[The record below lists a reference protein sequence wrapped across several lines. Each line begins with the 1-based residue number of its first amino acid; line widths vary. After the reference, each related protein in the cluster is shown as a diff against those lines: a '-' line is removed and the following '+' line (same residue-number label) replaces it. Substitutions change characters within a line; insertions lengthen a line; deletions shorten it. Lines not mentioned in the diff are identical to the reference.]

1 MRSLTHGRMDRVE
14 GSRALRARAAVVCV
28 LASVPALM
36 VGTACSS
43 EPKGI
48 EVAPGGSG
56 GSGGDVSVGED
67 PALVDRC
74 GTDGIKCGN
83 DGCCTAGNTCSEF
96 GRCIQDAE
104 CTTNEDCSSDS
115 TCAANKCQPYDI
127 LPEDRRFSESCRT
140 SVNLPSVVPT
150 VQCSWPGD
158 TRPAVQPDM
167 VQVIGTPMVVDFN
180 SDDDPETIHP
190 SIVFISYTGPFRTN
204 TGVIRI
210 IDGETCELQDT
221 IDPSA
226 LGGFPFTPQVP
237 LALGDV
243 NNDGRPDIVAADQEQ
258 VGAATRSG
266 IALFEVSATGPSPKF
281 APMKNG
287 RIRSAS
293 TAIITGFAI
302 HDVDNDDY
310 PEIFT
315 EKTMLR
321 FDPVQDR
328 LIDVSA
334 LQLTGRPELTTI
346 EPPTVM
352 DLDGDR
358 IAEIVTPQGV
368 FHWNTELRAFEDKTR
383 GGLQALWN
391 PNPDDNEGA
400 FMGLAN
406 LGDWPTGLPQGKDSA
421 ELVVIGHN
429 GKVWVRQVDGQ
440 TRFVMQTIGIAGG
453 PPVIADLDGDGRMEF
468 ASGGR
473 DKVTVFDLDCTPTFF
488 NARGCNNGRGAQN
501 RDGIVWENTVQGAQ
515 SGVAVFDF
523 DGDGRT
529 EVVYADQC
537 FMRVYDGRDGSVLFS
552 TPRMSTTQWEYPVV
566 ADTDGDSYSEIVT
579 TSNDN
584 DTTVQCPATDP
595 YNQNATVPFVATHGV
610 TVWKEV
616 QDRWAGSRP
625 IWNQHNYFVNNVRDD
640 GTIPPM
646 SEVQA
651 TWTAGGPNS
660 FRQNVQGATGRPLSL
675 ADVTTAGSA
684 DFECKPAVSQATV
697 TVDLCNRGTVALR
710 PGDAEIALVR
720 SDRATQILCQK
731 SNEELLESG
740 QCAEI
745 ACDIP
750 VTPSAP
756 PFDVSI
762 LGDPAAKIRECFEGN
777 NRAIISGVGCGPDV
791 PR

>member
-14 GSRALRARAAVVCV
+14 GARGFRARASVVCV

-36 VGTACSS
+36 LGISCSS
-43 EPKGI
+43 ETPGI
-48 EVAPGGSG
+48 KVAPGGGAG
-56 GSGGDVSVGED
+56 GSVTVED
-67 PALVDRC
+67 PELVDRC
-74 GTDGIKCGN
+74 GADGIQCG
-83 DGCCTAGNTCSEF
+83 DVGCCTQGNTCSDF
-96 GRCIQDAE
+96 GRCIPDAE
-104 CTTNEDCSSDS
+104 CAGNEDCSSDS
-115 TCAANKCQPYDI
+115 TCAAGQCQPYDV
-127 LPEDRRFSESCRT
+127 LPEDLRFSQSCRT
-140 SVNLPSVVPT
+140 SVDLPSVVPT

-180 SDDDPETIHP
+180 SDDDPETSHP
-190 SIVFISYTGPFRTN
+190 SIVFISYTGPFREN
-204 TGVIRI
+204 TGVIRV
-210 IDGETCELQDT
+210 IDGETCALQDT
-221 IDPSA
+221 IE
-226 LGGFPFTPQVP
+226 GEFPFTPQVP

-243 NNDGRPDIVAADQEQ
+243 NNDGRPDIVAADQEE

-266 IALFEVSATGPSPKF
+266 IAIFEVTSGTGTSPKF
-281 APMKNG
+281 SPMRNG
-287 RIRSAS
+287 RLRSAS
-293 TAIITGFAI
+293 TAIITGFAL

-352 DLDGDR
+352 DVDGDR
-358 IAEIVTPQGV
+358 IAEIITPQGV
-368 FHWNTELRAFEDKTR
+368 FHWNTDTRAFEDKTR
-383 GGLQALWN
+383 GGTQALWN

-400 FMGLAN
+400 FMGMAN
-406 LGDWPTGLPQGKDSA
+406 LGDWPTGLAQGKDSA
-421 ELVVIGHN
+421 ELVVVGHN

-440 TRFVMQTIGIAGG
+440 TRFAMQTSGIAGG

-488 NARGCNNGRGAQN
+488 NARGCNNGRGEQN
-501 RDGIVWENTVQGAQ
+501 RDGVVWENTVQGAQ
-515 SGVAVFDF
+515 SGIAVFDF

-537 FMRVYDGRDGSVLFS
+537 FMRVYDGRSGTVLFS
-552 TPRMSTTQWEYPVV
+552 TPRSSTTQWEYPVV
-566 ADTDGDSYSEIVT
+566 ADTDGDRFSEIVT

-584 DTTVQCPATDP
+584 DVTVQCPGTDP
-595 YNQNATVPFVATHGV
+595 YNQNATVDFAPTHGV
-610 TVWKEV
+610 TVWKESK
-616 QDRWAGSRP
+616 DRWAGSRP

-675 ADVTTAGSA
+675 ADVTTAGVA
-684 DFECKPAVSQATV
+684 EFECNPAVGRATV

-710 PGDAEIALVR
+710 PGDAELALIR
-720 SDRATQILCQK
+720 TDGSTQILCQK

-740 QCAEI
+740 TCAEI
-745 ACDIP
+745 ECEIP
-750 VTPSAP
+750 VTPSAE
-756 PFDVSI
+756 PFDVTI
-762 LGDPAAKIRECFEGN
+762 MGDPSSKVQECFETN
-777 NRAIISGVGCGPDV
+777 NRSVISRVSCGPDV